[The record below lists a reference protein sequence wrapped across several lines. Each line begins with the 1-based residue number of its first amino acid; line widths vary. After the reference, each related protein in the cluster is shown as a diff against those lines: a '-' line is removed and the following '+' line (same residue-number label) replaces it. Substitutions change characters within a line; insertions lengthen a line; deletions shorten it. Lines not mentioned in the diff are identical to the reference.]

1 MQKRI
6 MMNKIGIAA
15 IVMTLSLSMLTGCGN
30 SGDRTSDEVSTEEN
44 ADTAGMVHLNSVDE
58 VSAFMDEVYGG
69 VAEDLLPMEVQ
80 TTELDLG
87 DTDMI
92 SYHTGLS
99 DLDGIEGIYLSES
112 MMSSTAYSAVYIR
125 TTDEADAEAIRKQLM
140 DNINPAKWVC
150 VTAEQQYA
158 VLLGNDIFFVMGHQ
172 DTASA
177 VLEKAIAA
185 AESRNMKVSDKLRRQ
200 IQYKQ
205 VRHICCFPVLHFYM
219 YFCHLPYCSIS
230 SCRRKGGILYCW

>member
-1 MQKRI
+1 MKKRTI
-6 MMNKIGIAA
+6 MNKIGIAA
-15 IVMTLSLSMLTGCGN
+15 ILMTLSLSMLTGCGN

-44 ADTAGMVHLNSVDE
+44 ADTAGMVHLNSADE

-69 VAEDLLPMEVQ
+69 VAEDLLPMEVS

-87 DTDMI
+87 ATDMI

-125 TTDEADAEAIRKQLM
+125 TTDEADAEAIRQQLM
-140 DNINPAKWVC
+140 DNINPAKWIC

-185 AESRNMKVSDKLRRQ
+185 AESRSMKVSDKLEKANP
-200 IQYKQ
+200 I
-205 VRHICCFPVLHFYM
+205 
-219 YFCHLPYCSIS
+219 
-230 SCRRKGGILYCW
+230 

>member
-1 MQKRI
+1 MKKRI

-69 VAEDLLPMEVQ
+69 VAEDLLPREVS

-185 AESRNMKVSDKLRRQ
+185 AESRNMKVSDKLEKANP
-200 IQYKQ
+200 I
-205 VRHICCFPVLHFYM
+205 
-219 YFCHLPYCSIS
+219 
-230 SCRRKGGILYCW
+230 

>member
-1 MQKRI
+1 MKKRI

-150 VTAEQQYA
+150 VSAEQQYA
-158 VLLGNDIFFVMGHQ
+158 VIFGNDIFFVMGFQ
-172 DTASA
+172 DTASEVLAKA
-177 VLEKAIAA
+177 VAA
-185 AESRNMKVSDKLRRQ
+185 AESRDMKVSDTLEKAN
-200 IQYKQ
+200 
-205 VRHICCFPVLHFYM
+205 
-219 YFCHLPYCSIS
+219 SI
-230 SCRRKGGILYCW
+230 

>member
-1 MQKRI
+1 MKKRT

-44 ADTAGMVHLNSVDE
+44 ADTTGMVHLNSVDE

-158 VLLGNDIFFVMGHQ
+158 VLLGNDIFFVMGYQ

-185 AESRNMKVSDKLRRQ
+185 AESRNMKVSDKLEKANP
-200 IQYKQ
+200 I
-205 VRHICCFPVLHFYM
+205 
-219 YFCHLPYCSIS
+219 
-230 SCRRKGGILYCW
+230 

>member
-1 MQKRI
+1 MKKRTI
-6 MMNKIGIAA
+6 MNKIGIAA
-15 IVMTLSLSMLTGCGN
+15 MLMTLSLSMLTGCGN

-44 ADTAGMVHLNSVDE
+44 ADTAGMVHLNSADE

-69 VAEDLLPMEVQ
+69 VAEDLLPMEVS

-125 TTDEADAEAIRKQLM
+125 TTDEADAEAIRQQLM
-140 DNINPAKWVC
+140 DNINPAKWIC

-185 AESRNMKVSDKLRRQ
+185 AESRSMKVSDKLEKANP
-200 IQYKQ
+200 I
-205 VRHICCFPVLHFYM
+205 
-219 YFCHLPYCSIS
+219 
-230 SCRRKGGILYCW
+230 

>member
-1 MQKRI
+1 MKKRTI
-6 MMNKIGIAA
+6 MNKIGIAA
-15 IVMTLSLSMLTGCGN
+15 ILMTLSLSMLTGCGN

-44 ADTAGMVHLNSVDE
+44 ADTAGMVHLNSADE

-69 VAEDLLPMEVQ
+69 VAEDLLPMEVS

-87 DTDMI
+87 DTDMV

-125 TTDEADAEAIRKQLM
+125 TTDEADAEAIRQQLM
-140 DNINPAKWVC
+140 DNINPAKWIC

-185 AESRNMKVSDKLRRQ
+185 AESRSMKVSDKLEKANP
-200 IQYKQ
+200 I
-205 VRHICCFPVLHFYM
+205 
-219 YFCHLPYCSIS
+219 
-230 SCRRKGGILYCW
+230 

>member
-1 MQKRI
+1 MKKRTI
-6 MMNKIGIAA
+6 MNKIGIAA
-15 IVMTLSLSMLTGCGN
+15 MLMTLSLSMLTACGN

-44 ADTAGMVHLNSVDE
+44 ADTAGMVHLNSADE

-69 VAEDLLPMEVQ
+69 VAEDLLPMEVS

-125 TTDEADAEAIRKQLM
+125 TTDEADAEAIRQQLM
-140 DNINPAKWVC
+140 DNINPAKWIC

-185 AESRNMKVSDKLRRQ
+185 AESRSMKASDKLEKANP
-200 IQYKQ
+200 I
-205 VRHICCFPVLHFYM
+205 
-219 YFCHLPYCSIS
+219 
-230 SCRRKGGILYCW
+230 

>member
-1 MQKRI
+1 MKKRI

-44 ADTAGMVHLNSVDE
+44 TDTAGMVHLNSVDE

-125 TTDEADAEAIRKQLM
+125 TTDEADAEAIRKQLL

-185 AESRNMKVSDKLRRQ
+185 AESRNMKVSDKLEKANP
-200 IQYKQ
+200 I
-205 VRHICCFPVLHFYM
+205 
-219 YFCHLPYCSIS
+219 
-230 SCRRKGGILYCW
+230 

>member
-1 MQKRI
+1 MKKRI

-44 ADTAGMVHLNSVDE
+44 PDTAGMVHLNSVYE

-185 AESRNMKVSDKLRRQ
+185 AESRNMKVSDKLEKANP
-200 IQYKQ
+200 I
-205 VRHICCFPVLHFYM
+205 
-219 YFCHLPYCSIS
+219 
-230 SCRRKGGILYCW
+230 

>member
-1 MQKRI
+1 MKKRTI
-6 MMNKIGIAA
+6 MNKIGIAA
-15 IVMTLSLSMLTGCGN
+15 ILMTLSLSMLTGCGN

-185 AESRNMKVSDKLRRQ
+185 AESRSMKVSDKLEKANP
-200 IQYKQ
+200 I
-205 VRHICCFPVLHFYM
+205 
-219 YFCHLPYCSIS
+219 
-230 SCRRKGGILYCW
+230 

>member
-1 MQKRI
+1 MKKRTI
-6 MMNKIGIAA
+6 MNKIGIAA
-15 IVMTLSLSMLTGCGN
+15 ILMTLSLSMLTGCGN

-44 ADTAGMVHLNSVDE
+44 ADTAGMVHLNSADE

-185 AESRNMKVSDKLRRQ
+185 AESRNMKVSDKLEKANP
-200 IQYKQ
+200 I
-205 VRHICCFPVLHFYM
+205 
-219 YFCHLPYCSIS
+219 
-230 SCRRKGGILYCW
+230 

>member
-1 MQKRI
+1 MKKRI

-158 VLLGNDIFFVMGHQ
+158 VLLGNDILFVMGHQ

-185 AESRNMKVSDKLRRQ
+185 AESRNMKVSDKLEKANP
-200 IQYKQ
+200 I
-205 VRHICCFPVLHFYM
+205 
-219 YFCHLPYCSIS
+219 
-230 SCRRKGGILYCW
+230 

>member
-1 MQKRI
+1 MKKRTI
-6 MMNKIGIAA
+6 RNKIGIAGM
-15 IVMTLSLSMLTGCGN
+15 IMVLSLSMLTGCGN
-30 SGDRTSDEVSTEEN
+30 RGNRTSDEVSTEEN
-44 ADTAGMVHLNSVDE
+44 VDTTGMVHLNSAEE

-69 VAEDLLPMEVQ
+69 VAEDLLPMEVT

-92 SYHTGLS
+92 SYHTGLT

-125 TTDEADAEAIRKQLM
+125 TKDEADAASIRQQLM

-158 VLLGNDIFFVMGHQ
+158 VLVGSDIFFVMGYP

-185 AESRNMKVSDKLRRQ
+185 AEARNMKVSDKLEKANP
-200 IQYKQ
+200 I
-205 VRHICCFPVLHFYM
+205 
-219 YFCHLPYCSIS
+219 
-230 SCRRKGGILYCW
+230 

>member
-1 MQKRI
+1 MKKRT

-15 IVMTLSLSMLTGCGN
+15 IMMTLSLSMLTGCGK
-30 SGDRTSDEVSTEEN
+30 SGDRTSDEVSTEDN

-69 VAEDLLPMEVQ
+69 VAEDLLPMEVM

-158 VLLGNDIFFVMGHQ
+158 VLLGNDIFFVMGQQ

-185 AESRNMKVSDKLRRQ
+185 AESRNMKVSDKLEKANP
-200 IQYKQ
+200 I
-205 VRHICCFPVLHFYM
+205 
-219 YFCHLPYCSIS
+219 
-230 SCRRKGGILYCW
+230 

>member
-1 MQKRI
+1 MKKKTI
-6 MMNKIGIAA
+6 VNKIGIAA
-15 IVMTLSLSMLTGCGN
+15 IMMALSLSMLTGCGKN
-30 SGDRTSDEVSTEEN
+30 NDRTSDEVSTEEN
-44 ADTAGMVHLNSVDE
+44 VDTTGMVHLNSGDE

-69 VAEDLLPMEVQ
+69 VAEDLLPMEVM
-80 TTELDLG
+80 TTELSLE

-92 SYHTGLS
+92 SYHTGLT
-99 DLDGIEGIYLSES
+99 DLEGIEGIYLSES

-125 TTDEADAEAIRKQLM
+125 TTDEADAQAIRQQLM
-140 DNINPAKWVC
+140 DSINPAKWVC

-185 AESRNMKVSDKLRRQ
+185 AESRNMKVSDKLEKANP
-200 IQYKQ
+200 I
-205 VRHICCFPVLHFYM
+205 
-219 YFCHLPYCSIS
+219 
-230 SCRRKGGILYCW
+230 

>member
-1 MQKRI
+1 MKKRI

-44 ADTAGMVHLNSVDE
+44 ADTAGLVNLNSVDV
-58 VSAFMDEVYGG
+58 VSAFLDEVYGG

-185 AESRNMKVSDKLRRQ
+185 AESRNMKVSDKLEKANP
-200 IQYKQ
+200 I
-205 VRHICCFPVLHFYM
+205 
-219 YFCHLPYCSIS
+219 
-230 SCRRKGGILYCW
+230 

>member
-1 MQKRI
+1 MKKRT

-15 IVMTLSLSMLTGCGN
+15 IMMTLSLSMLTGCGK
-30 SGDRTSDEVSTEEN
+30 SGDRTSDEVSTEDN

-125 TTDEADAEAIRKQLM
+125 TTDEADADAIRKQLM

-185 AESRNMKVSDKLRRQ
+185 AESRNMKVSDKLEKANP
-200 IQYKQ
+200 I
-205 VRHICCFPVLHFYM
+205 
-219 YFCHLPYCSIS
+219 
-230 SCRRKGGILYCW
+230 

>member
-1 MQKRI
+1 MKKRI

-185 AESRNMKVSDKLRRQ
+185 AESRNMKGSDKLEKANP
-200 IQYKQ
+200 I
-205 VRHICCFPVLHFYM
+205 
-219 YFCHLPYCSIS
+219 
-230 SCRRKGGILYCW
+230 

>member
-1 MQKRI
+1 MKKRI

-69 VAEDLLPMEVQ
+69 VAEDLLPMEVS

-125 TTDEADAEAIRKQLM
+125 TTDEADAEAIRQQLM
-140 DNINPAKWVC
+140 DNINPAKWIC

-185 AESRNMKVSDKLRRQ
+185 AESRSMKVSDKLEKANP
-200 IQYKQ
+200 I
-205 VRHICCFPVLHFYM
+205 
-219 YFCHLPYCSIS
+219 
-230 SCRRKGGILYCW
+230 

>member
-1 MQKRI
+1 MKKRTI
-6 MMNKIGIAA
+6 VNKIGMAA
-15 IVMTLSLSMLTGCGN
+15 IIMALSLSALTGCANG
-30 SGDRTSDEVSTEEN
+30 GDRTSDEVSTEEN
-44 ADTAGMVHLNSVDE
+44 ADTAGMVHLDSADE

-69 VAEDLLPMEVQ
+69 VAEDLLPMEVT

-87 DTDMI
+87 DADLI

-99 DLDGIEGIYLSES
+99 DLSGIEGIYLSES

-125 TTDEADAEAIRKQLM
+125 TTDEADAEAIRQQLM
-140 DNINPAKWVC
+140 DNINPAKWTC

-185 AESRNMKVSDKLRRQ
+185 AETRNMKVSDKLEKANP
-200 IQYKQ
+200 I
-205 VRHICCFPVLHFYM
+205 
-219 YFCHLPYCSIS
+219 
-230 SCRRKGGILYCW
+230 

>member
-1 MQKRI
+1 MKKRT

-15 IVMTLSLSMLTGCGN
+15 IMMTLSLSMLTGCGK
-30 SGDRTSDEVSTEEN
+30 SGDRTSDEVSTEDN

-69 VAEDLLPMEVQ
+69 VAEDLLPMGVM
-80 TTELDLG
+80 TTGVDLG

-125 TTDEADAEAIRKQLM
+125 TTDEADADAIRKQLM

-158 VLLGNDIFFVMGHQ
+158 VLLGNDIFFVMGQQ

-185 AESRNMKVSDKLRRQ
+185 AESRNMKVSDKLEKANP
-200 IQYKQ
+200 I
-205 VRHICCFPVLHFYM
+205 
-219 YFCHLPYCSIS
+219 
-230 SCRRKGGILYCW
+230 

>member
-1 MQKRI
+1 MKKRT

-158 VLLGNDIFFVMGHQ
+158 VLLGNDIFFVMGYQ

-185 AESRNMKVSDKLRRQ
+185 AEARNMKVSDKLEKANP
-200 IQYKQ
+200 I
-205 VRHICCFPVLHFYM
+205 
-219 YFCHLPYCSIS
+219 
-230 SCRRKGGILYCW
+230 

>member
-1 MQKRI
+1 MKKRI

-58 VSAFMDEVYGG
+58 VSTFMEEVYGG
-69 VAEDLLPMEVQ
+69 VAEDLLPMQVM

-87 DTDMI
+87 DSDMI
-92 SYHTGLS
+92 SYHTGLT
-99 DLDGIEGIYLSES
+99 DLDGIAGIYLSES

-185 AESRNMKVSDKLRRQ
+185 AESRNMKVSDKLEKANP
-200 IQYKQ
+200 I
-205 VRHICCFPVLHFYM
+205 
-219 YFCHLPYCSIS
+219 
-230 SCRRKGGILYCW
+230 

>member
-1 MQKRI
+1 MLFRS
-6 MMNKIGIAA
+6 
-15 IVMTLSLSMLTGCGN
+15 MTLSLSMLTGCGN

-44 ADTAGMVHLNSVDE
+44 ADTAGMVHLNSADE

-69 VAEDLLPMEVQ
+69 VAEDLLPMEVS

-125 TTDEADAEAIRKQLM
+125 TTDEADAEAIRQQLM
-140 DNINPAKWVC
+140 DNINPAKWIC

-185 AESRNMKVSDKLRRQ
+185 AESRSMKVSDKLEKANP
-200 IQYKQ
+200 I
-205 VRHICCFPVLHFYM
+205 
-219 YFCHLPYCSIS
+219 
-230 SCRRKGGILYCW
+230 